1 VKRQTDTSNP
11 ETRLHPGLAAL
22 VEVGIMFLPGIPAFF
37 WLWPAL
43 SHAEGPNVR
52 ETPWITW
59 VQVVVYFYLLA
70 GCLLIGLRRWSL
82 AQLGLNRNGLGLSL
96 LCGLAIFAGRTLVVL
111 AVRWPRGPEPLTLP
125 RVAGDI
131 LFYFGLVGLIEELIF
146 RGLVYRALDEWRG
159 ARWAIWGS
167 TVGFVLFHVGW
178 RSPLQGLGAFII
190 GLIFAVIRWRAGG
203 IVGLILTHGLI
214 DVGALWMLPELRL
227 EELGRPEITYP
238 GYLLLG
244 CALILVVPLY
254 LWHLHPRVEQMR

>member
-1 VKRQTDTSNP
+1 
-11 ETRLHPGLAAL
+11 
-22 VEVGIMFLPGIPAFF
+22 MFLPGIPAFF
-37 WLWPAL
+37 WLWPK
-43 SHAEGPNVR
+43 VR
-52 ETPWITW
+52 GTPWITW
-59 VQVVVYFYLLA
+59 VQVVVYLYLMA
-70 GCLLIGLRRWSL
+70 GCLLIGLRHWSL

-96 LCGLAIFAGRTLVVL
+96 ICGLAIFAGRTLVIL
-111 AVRWPRGPEPLTLP
+111 AIRWPKGPASLT
-125 RVAGDI
+125 RSQAVGDV
-131 LFYFGLVGLIEELIF
+131 LFYFGLVALIEELIF

-178 RSPLQGLGAFII
+178 HSPLQGLGASII

-227 EELGRPEITYP
+227 EELGRPEITHP

-244 CALILVVPLY
+244 YALILAIPLY
-254 LWHLHPRVEQMR
+254 LWQSHR

>member
-1 VKRQTDTSNP
+1 
-11 ETRLHPGLAAL
+11 
-22 VEVGIMFLPGIPAFF
+22 MFLPGIPAFF
-37 WLWPAL
+37 WLWP
-43 SHAEGPNVR
+43 NVR
-52 ETPWITW
+52 GTPWITW
-59 VQVVVYFYLLA
+59 VQVVVYFYLLI

-96 LCGLAIFAGRTLVVL
+96 LCGLAIFAGRTLVIL

-125 RVAGDI
+125 RVVGDI
-131 LFYFGLVGLIEELIF
+131 LFYFGLVALIEELIF

-214 DVGALWMLPELRL
+214 DVGSLWMLPELRL
-227 EELGRPEITYP
+227 EELGRPEIMHP

-244 CALILVVPLY
+244 YALILVLPVY
-254 LWHLHPRVEQMR
+254 LWKLHPRVEQMR

>member
-1 VKRQTDTSNP
+1 
-11 ETRLHPGLAAL
+11 
-22 VEVGIMFLPGIPAFF
+22 MFLPGIPAFF

-111 AVRWPRGPEPLTLP
+111 AVRWPRGPEPITLP